1 MARKSSST
9 IPDEELEAASGPSA
23 SSRAQSAR
31 WTEPS
36 APRSRLEEESPLDAR
51 MLDLDDEAESP
62 FLRGQKRVPVR
73 RGALPLPRNAAGR
86 VKAVLF
92 LMLVAAGAAGV
103 WIALERYGTQSWRF
117 RLDSSDNITISGNTN
132 VSRSQVLD
140 VMASDLDRNV
150 FFVPLEQ
157 RQQQLERIPW
167 IKSASVMRLLPN
179 KLEILIT
186 ERTPVAFVEDNSHI
200 QLVDA
205 DGVIMD
211 LPKHETTKYSFP
223 VILGI
228 SDSEPLSMRAARM
241 KIYTQFIKE
250 LDSGGAHYSAG
261 VSDVD
266 LSDPDDLKATVTDPK
281 GAVLVHLGTS
291 NFLDHFKTYVA
302 HVEEWRTQFQHLESV
317 DLRYA
322 NQVIVNPD
330 SAAAQAKMEAAN
342 AAAASE
348 PTPGQTQALSGAPE
362 NPKPAVKKSRKHK

>member
-1 MARKSSST
+1 
-9 IPDEELEAASGPSA
+9 
-23 SSRAQSAR
+23 
-31 WTEPS
+31 
-36 APRSRLEEESPLDAR
+36 

-117 RLDSSDNITISGNTN
+117 RLDSSDNISVSGNNN
-132 VSRSQVLD
+132 VSRSQVLG

-157 RQQQLERIPW
+157 RQQQLEQIPW

-179 KLEILIT
+179 RLKIVIT

-228 SDSEPLSMRAARM
+228 SDSDPLSVRAARM

-250 LDSGGAHYSAG
+250 LDSGGAHYSAN
-261 VSDVD
+261 VSDAD
-266 LSDPDDLKATVTDPK
+266 LSDPYDLKATVTDPR
-281 GAVLVHLGTS
+281 GAVLVHLGSS
-291 NFLDHFKTYVA
+291 NFLERFKVYVA
-302 HVEEWRTQFQHLESV
+302 HLEEWRTQFQHLESV

-348 PTPGQTQALSGAPE
+348 PTQGQTKALSGAPE
-362 NPKPAVKKSRKHK
+362 NTKPAVKKSRKHK

>member
-1 MARKSSST
+1 
-9 IPDEELEAASGPSA
+9 
-23 SSRAQSAR
+23 
-31 WTEPS
+31 
-36 APRSRLEEESPLDAR
+36 

-92 LMLVAAGAAGV
+92 LALVVAGAAGV
-103 WIALERYGTQSWRF
+103 WVALERYGTQSWRF
-117 RLDSSDNITISGNTN
+117 RLDSSDNITVSGNN
-132 VSRSQVLD
+132 HVSRSQVLD
-140 VMASDLDRNV
+140 VMASDLDRNL
-150 FFVPLEQ
+150 FFVPLEL
-157 RQQQLERIPW
+157 RQQQLEQIPW
-167 IKSASVMRLLPN
+167 VKSASVMRLLPSRL
-179 KLEILIT
+179 KIVIA
-186 ERTPVAFVEDNSHI
+186 ERTPIAFVEDKAHI
-200 QLVDA
+200 QLVDS

-211 LPKHETTKYSFP
+211 MPKHQTTKFSFP
-223 VILGI
+223 VIVGI
-228 SDSEPLSMRAARM
+228 SASDPLSVRAARM
-241 KIYTQFIKE
+241 KIYTQFVKD
-250 LDSGGAHYSAG
+250 LDSGGAHYSAN

-330 SAAAQAKMEAAN
+330 SAAAQARMEAAN
-342 AAAASE
+342 AAAAAE
-348 PTPGQTQALSGAPE
+348 ETPTQSQPKALNGAP
-362 NPKPAVKKSRKHK
+362 VHRSRKHK

>member
-1 MARKSSST
+1 
-9 IPDEELEAASGPSA
+9 
-23 SSRAQSAR
+23 
-31 WTEPS
+31 
-36 APRSRLEEESPLDAR
+36 

-73 RGALPLPRNAAGR
+73 RGTLPLPRSAAGR

-92 LMLVAAGAAGV
+92 LILVVAGAAGV
-103 WIALERYGTQSWRF
+103 WIVLERYGTESWRF
-117 RLDSSDNITISGNTN
+117 RLDSSDNISVSGNNN

-157 RQQQLERIPW
+157 RQKQLEQIPW

-179 KLEILIT
+179 RLKIVIS
-186 ERTPVAFVEDNSHI
+186 ERTPIAFVEDNSHI

-211 LPKHETTKYSFP
+211 LPKQDSPKYSFP
-223 VILGI
+223 VIVGI
-228 SDSEPLSMRAARM
+228 SDSDPLSVRAARM

-250 LDSGGAHYSAG
+250 LDSGGAHYSAN

-302 HVEEWRTQFQHLESV
+302 HVEEWRAQFPHLESV

-342 AAAASE
+342 AAASE
-348 PTPGQTQALSGAPE
+348 ELPAQSQTKALHGAP
-362 NPKPAVKKSRKHK
+362 VKKSRKHK